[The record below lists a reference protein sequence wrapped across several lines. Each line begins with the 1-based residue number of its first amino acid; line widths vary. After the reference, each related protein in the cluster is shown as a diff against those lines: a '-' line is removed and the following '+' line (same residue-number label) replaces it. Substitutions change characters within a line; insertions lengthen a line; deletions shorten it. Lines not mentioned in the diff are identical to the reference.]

1 MGELGNG
8 KDRRASVRFDT
19 RIDGAL
25 ASSRGARQSIE
36 ITDLSTE
43 GFNTSLGSHTVTDKA
58 GYAVRFAGLEVLG
71 AELRWSAADE
81 AGFKFD
87 RPLHPAVLDH
97 IVRENPPA
105 NDEESD
111 EPGRDGS
118 GLGRPR

>member
-8 KDRRASVRFDT
+8 KDRRASVRFET

-25 ASSRGARQSIE
+25 ASSRGTRQSIE
-36 ITDLSTE
+36 ITDLSTD
-43 GFNTSLGSHTVTDKA
+43 GFSTTLGLHTVTDKA

-71 AELRWSAADE
+71 AELRWSATQE

-87 RPLHPAVLDH
+87 RPLHPAVLDY

-105 NDEESD
+105 NDEEPD
-111 EPGRDGS
+111 GPGQGGS
-118 GLGRPR
+118 GHGRSR